1 MHTSIDFVRHAMKR
15 YCIAAWCLS
24 GILLI
29 PSLSLAGDYSG
40 RADVKAFI
48 QKMVKEHQFDE
59 AQLTSWL
66 DSAEKK
72 PAILDAIA
80 RPAEKEKTWKEYR
93 AIFLTEERINMGVQF
108 WKDNARSLDAIS
120 KQYGVPPEMIIAIL
134 GVETRYGRNTGTYRV
149 IDALATLGFDYPP
162 RGKFFLSQ
170 LEEFFL
176 LAREQHH
183 DPLELKGSYAG
194 AMGYGQFIPS
204 SYRHFAVDFNGDHFA
219 DIWNTPDD
227 AIASVA
233 NYFKE
238 NGWQDGKLVIVRC
251 RIRDNYD
258 ASVLEL
264 GLKPVL
270 RRSELEAKGFSPVE
284 PSSPDELFAIY
295 KLDGEY
301 GAEFWAGAKNFYVI
315 TRYNQSNMYALAAY
329 QLGQAI
335 KERYQ
340 NPILNW
346 GD

>member
-1 MHTSIDFVRHAMKR
+1 MKR
-15 YCIAAWCLS
+15 YFCFTLYLS
-24 GILLI
+24 CALLI
-29 PSLSLAGDYSG
+29 PSFSLAGDYSG
-40 RADVKAFI
+40 RGEVKAFI
-48 QKMVKEHQFDE
+48 KKMVKEHQFDE
-59 AQLTSWL
+59 TQLTTWL
-66 DSAEKK
+66 DSAVKK
-72 PAILDAIA
+72 QAILDAIA
-80 RPAEKEKTWKEYR
+80 KPAEKEKTWKEYR

-108 WKDNARSLDAIS
+108 WKENASTLDAVS
-120 KQYGVPPEMIIAIL
+120 RQYGVPPEMIIAIL
-134 GVETRYGRNTGTYRV
+134 GVETRYGRSTGTYRV
-149 IDALATLGFDYPP
+149 IDALATLSFDYPS
-162 RGKFFLSQ
+162 RSKFFTTQ

-219 DIWNTPDD
+219 DIWNSPDD

-238 NGWQDGKLVIVRC
+238 NGWQTGKLIVMRC
-251 RIRDNYD
+251 RIHDNYD

-270 RRSELEAKGFSPVE
+270 RRSELEQKGFSPVE
-284 PSSPDELFAIY
+284 PSSADELFAVY
-295 KLDGEY
+295 KLEGEY

-315 TRYNQSNMYALAAY
+315 TRYNQSDMYALAAY

-335 KERYQ
+335 KDRYQ